1 MGSPTMIVHGVKFS
15 PFVTKV
21 LVALEEKGLA
31 YAVEP
36 PAPALHPL
44 GKMPVLR
51 DGDVVV
57 PDSSVICAY
66 LERKHPA
73 KPLYPDDP
81 TELARALFFEEFGDA
96 AMADGWGAVVYER
109 IVKPQMLGQ
118 PTDEANLAA
127 LQAVVRER
135 WMGSPRSAGGS
146 PIPAIFDHLESVIP
160 ADRDTL
166 LPRFGIAD
174 VAVGA
179 HFGWLEAGGLEIDAK
194 RWPRVA
200 RYAAAIRERPSFVAA
215 RS

>member
-1 MGSPTMIVHGVKFS
+1 MIVHGVKQS

-31 YAVEP
+31 YTVEP

-51 DGDVVV
+51 DGETVV

-66 LERKHPA
+66 LERKHPTP
-73 KPLYPDDP
+73 PLYPDDP
-81 TELARALFFEEFGDA
+81 AELAQALFLEEFGDA
-96 AMADGWGAVVYER
+96 GMAEGWGEIVLER

-118 PTDEANLAA
+118 ATDEARLAR
-127 LQAVVRER
+127 LQDAARER

-146 PIPAIFDHLESVIP
+146 PIPAIFDHLESRIP
-160 ADRDTL
+160 SDRDTL
-166 LPRFGIAD
+166 LTRFGIAD
-174 VAVGA
+174 IAVGA
-179 HFGWLEAGGLEIDAK
+179 HLGWLEAGGIEIDAK

-200 RYAAAIRERPSFVAA
+200 RYAATIRLRPSFASA
-215 RS
+215 RA